1 MQIVPVESM
10 ASRPFTVRFSS
21 TCSICAGQ
29 LNGRFTEFRNC
40 DPLRSTAWMNEARS
54 LLWSGDPDGALVIA
68 RQDMEV
74 APGDWLGM
82 QLVNALMARGE
93 FETAEHEIS
102 IAFQDRF
109 NVLAWRMMAAAAKG
123 DRAAAAARFQEYLAD
138 PGAGPFTTV
147 AYYAW
152 TGDIDQANRL
162 AAAMDDHPFAGPSLT
177 TVILWCACGAPWD
190 LKVTPNFVRLV
201 DDAGFSW
208 PPPSP
213 IKFPL
218 KTW

>member
-1 MQIVPVESM
+1 M

-123 DRAAAAARFQEYLAD
+123 DREAAAARFQEYLAD
-138 PGAGPFTTV
+138 PGSGPFTTV
-147 AYYAW
+147 AYHAW

-162 AAAMDDHPFAGPSLT
+162 AAVIDAHPFAGPSLT

-190 LKVTPNFVRLV
+190 LAATPHFARLV